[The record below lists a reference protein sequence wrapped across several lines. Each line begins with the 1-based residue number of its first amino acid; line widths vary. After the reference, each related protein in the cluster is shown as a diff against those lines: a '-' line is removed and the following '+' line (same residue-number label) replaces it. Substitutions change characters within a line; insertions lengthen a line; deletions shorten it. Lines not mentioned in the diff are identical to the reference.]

1 MLGRQMQKNEVT
13 IIMAQL
19 LHIWFSQ
26 QRNSG

>member
-1 MLGRQMQKNEVT
+1 MQKNEVT